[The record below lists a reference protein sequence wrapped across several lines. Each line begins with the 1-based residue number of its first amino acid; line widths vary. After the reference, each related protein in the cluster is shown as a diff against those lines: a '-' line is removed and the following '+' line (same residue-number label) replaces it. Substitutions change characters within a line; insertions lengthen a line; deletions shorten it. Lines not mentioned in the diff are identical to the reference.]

1 SIRPLRS
8 VLFAAGQRSLSG
20 GVFVCDNA
28 EFFHFEGVSEPV
40 TAYRVTGRR
49 AIDSRFAATRG
60 TGKTT
65 QFVGREHEL
74 QQMSTLWER
83 TKGGKGQVALLCGE
97 AGIGKSRV
105 IETWL
110 DRIADEPQI
119 IIRYQC
125 SSHHTNSPFY
135 PIINQLEHA
144 AHFGREDPS
153 EVKLRKLEAA
163 LSPAGAATL
172 ADTPF
177 YAALLSIPPD
187 GSYSSPVVT
196 PQRQRDLTLPALVRQ
211 ILGLSVTRPVVI
223 EVADAH
229 WIDSS
234 TLELL
239 NRCIASIKAARVFV
253 LISFRPE
260 FFPHWLDESYVTM
273 LRLDRLAR
281 EEIGMIVFDIGGS
294 KELPRGLHEQI
305 INKADGVP
313 LFAEELTKT
322 VLESGLLQDA
332 GDHYTTMGPLP
343 SHALPTTLLGSLT
356 ARLDSLGPNKEL
368 AQIGAAI

>member
-1 SIRPLRS
+1 SCGLVGLTALADNSDPEDLGGTVRRFQDICAKVIARWGGAVINS
-8 VLFAAGQRSLSG
+8 VGDEILASFGYPQSHEDDAERAVHAGLDLVAKVGELRSLSG
-20 GVFVCDNA
+20 EPLQVRIAIATGLVLIGENQSVIGDAIVIAARLRNIAPPKSVTITASTRKLLGSVFVCDNA
-28 EFFHFEGVSEPV
+28 ELFHFEGASEPV

-196 PQRQRDLTLPALVRQ
+196 PQRQRDLTITALVRQ
-211 ILGLSVTRPVVI
+211 ILGLSVTRPV
-223 EVADAH
+223 
-229 WIDSS
+229 
-234 TLELL
+234 
-239 NRCIASIKAARVFV
+239 
-253 LISFRPE
+253 
-260 FFPHWLDESYVTM
+260 
-273 LRLDRLAR
+273 
-281 EEIGMIVFDIGGS
+281 
-294 KELPRGLHEQI
+294 
-305 INKADGVP
+305 
-313 LFAEELTKT
+313 
-322 VLESGLLQDA
+322 
-332 GDHYTTMGPLP
+332 
-343 SHALPTTLLGSLT
+343 
-356 ARLDSLGPNKEL
+356 
-368 AQIGAAI
+368 